1 MPDIHHL
8 RNIGVI
14 AHIDAG
20 KTTVTER
27 MLFFSGFSH
36 RVGEVDKGT
45 TVTDFDPEEQ
55 ERGITINAAAVTFPW
70 RDVEINLIDTP
81 GHVDFTAEVERSL
94 RVLDGGVV
102 VFSAREGVEA
112 QSETVWHQADKYHVP
127 RIAFINKLDR
137 EGADFF
143 ATLDEIRDRLACRP
157 IPVNLP
163 VGNGPPHLPN
173 AFRGLIDLVAMQ
185 MLTFTT
191 ESKGAEITSADIPA
205 ELRDEADLWR
215 GQMLDQLSMYSDEL
229 TELLLAEKPAPAALI
244 HRVLREA
251 TIQNMAVPVLCGS
264 ALDGIGVQPVLD
276 AVAEY
281 LPSPADVP
289 PVEGVDP
296 KKRET
301 RLKRKP
307 DPDEPFCGLVFKIQA
322 DRHGDLHYVRVYSGV
337 LKANSR
343 VYNPGKDKKENV
355 PQLWRVQ
362 ADRRAQ
368 VDSASA
374 GDIIGVIGLR
384 HSVTGDTLCIP
395 QSPILLESITF
406 PETVISMA
414 IEPETS
420 IERKKLADVLEM
432 MKRQDPTFRAR
443 ENEETGQ
450 TLISGMGELHLEVI
464 KHRLL
469 RDFRLNVRVHK
480 PRVSYRETI
489 ERTVEVSGECHRNIG
504 GQMLSAKIR
513 IRMEPWNKGGK
524 TAPGAEPQAAGTAKS
539 APGEASAPAFSPQG
553 VKPVTVVVAPGVLLP
568 EEFLSPVV
576 EVLTEQGEGG
586 GTLGFPLMQVKIT
599 VLNGEI
605 HETGSNELAFRYA
618 AGDAFEKALREAG
631 VVLLEP
637 IMRLEVTVPEE
648 HLGDIMGDL
657 QQRRS
662 IITRTHTRG
671 RNTVIEALAPL
682 ANLFGYSSAMRG
694 LSQGRA
700 TCTMEPHSYGPA
712 PAGVLEGFL

>member
-1 MPDIHHL
+1 MPDIRHL

-27 MLFFSGFSH
+27 MLFYSGFSH

-45 TVTDFDPEEQ
+45 TVTDYDPEEQ
-55 ERGITINAAAVTFPW
+55 ERGITINAASVTFPW
-70 RDVEINLIDTP
+70 KDVEINLIDTP

-112 QSETVWHQADKYHVP
+112 QSETVWHQADKYRVP
-127 RIAFINKLDR
+127 RIAMINKMDR

-143 ATLDEIRDRLACRP
+143 GTLDEIRERLNCRP
-157 IPVNLP
+157 IPINLP
-163 VGNGPPHLPN
+163 VGAGPPHVKE
-173 AFRGLIDLVAMQ
+173 AFRGLIDLVAMR
-185 MLTFTT
+185 MVTF
-191 ESKGAEITSADIPA
+191 EGIKGSGVFVTDIPD

-215 GQMLDQLSMYSDEL
+215 GQMLDQLSMFSDEL
-229 TELLLAEKPAPAALI
+229 TELLLADETAPEALI
-244 HRVLREA
+244 RKVLRHA

-276 AVAEY
+276 AVAAY

-296 KKRET
+296 KDPERK
-301 RLKRKP
+301 LMRKP
-307 DPDEPFCGLVFKIQA
+307 DEKEPFCGLVFKIQA
-322 DRHGDLHYVRVYSGV
+322 DRHGDLHYVRIYSGV

-343 VYNPGKDKKENV
+343 VLNPGKDKKENV
-355 PQLWRVQ
+355 PQLWRIQ
-362 ADRRAQ
+362 ADHREQ
-368 VDSASA
+368 VASVSA
-374 GDIIGVIGLR
+374 GDIIGIVGLR
-384 HSVTGDTLCIP
+384 ASVTGDTLCSA
-395 QSPILLESITF
+395 QDPILLESIAF

-420 IERKKLADVLEM
+420 TERKKLADVLEM
-432 MKRQDPTFRAR
+432 MRRQDPTFRAR

-464 KHRLL
+464 QHRLL
-469 RDFRLNVRVHK
+469 RDFKLNVRVHK

-489 ERTVEVSGECHRNIG
+489 ERAVEVAGECHRNIA
-504 GQMLSAKIR
+504 GQVLSAKLNV
-513 IRMEPWNKGGK
+513 RMEPFSKG
-524 TAPGAEPQAAGTAKS
+524 A
-539 APGEASAPAFSPQG
+539 
-553 VKPVTVVVAPGVLLP
+553 KPVVVVVGSGVSLP
-568 EEFLSPVV
+568 QEFLTAAL
-576 EVLTEQGEGG
+576 EVLTEQGDGG
-586 GTLGFPLMQVKIT
+586 GSLGFPLMHVKIT
-599 VLNGEI
+599 VTGGEV
-605 HETGSNELAFRYA
+605 HETGSTELAFRYA
-618 AGDAFEKALREAG
+618 AGDAFEKGLRTAG
-631 VVLLEP
+631 IVLLEP
-637 IMRLEVTVPEE
+637 IMRLEVTVPDE
-648 HLGDIMGDL
+648 HVGDIVGDL
-657 QQRRS
+657 QQRRA
-662 IITRTHTRG
+662 IIVRTHTRG
-671 RNTVIEALAPL
+671 RNTVLEAHAPL

-712 PAGVLEGFL
+712 PAEVLESFM

>member
-395 QSPILLESITF
+395 QSTILLESITF

>member
-1 MPDIHHL
+1 MLQHNGGPLTGWLCWSITYRFTNPIVESRPLMPDIHHL

-143 ATLDEIRDRLACRP
+143 ATLDEIRDRLACKP
-157 IPVNLP
+157 IPINLP
-163 VGNGPPHLPN
+163 IGSGPPHLPD
-173 AFRGLIDLVAMQ
+173 AFRGLIDLMSMQ
-185 MLTFTT
+185 MLTFTG
-191 ESKGAEITSADIPA
+191 ESKGAEIQIAEIPA
-205 ELRDEADLWR
+205 EFVDEAELWR
-215 GQMLDQLSMYSDEL
+215 GQMLDQLSIYSDEL
-229 TELLLAEKPAPAALI
+229 TELLLAEQPVPTELVR
-244 HRVLREA
+244 HVLRQA
-251 TIQNMAVPVLCGS
+251 TIQNMVVPVLCGS

-276 AVAEY
+276 AVADY

-289 PVEGVDP
+289 PVEGIDP
-296 KKRET
+296 KKPET
-301 RLKRKP
+301 RLRRKP
-307 DPDEPFCGLVFKIQA
+307 DLDEPFCGLVFKIQA

-362 ADRRAQ
+362 ADRRSQ

-374 GDIIGVIGLR
+374 GDIIGVVGLR
-384 HSVTGDTLCIP
+384 HSITGDTLCNT
-395 QSPILLESITF
+395 QAPILLESIVF

-489 ERTVEVSGECHRNIG
+489 GRAVDVTGECHRNVG
-504 GQMLSAKIR
+504 GQMLSAKVR
-513 IRMEPWNKGGK
+513 IRMEPWNKG
-524 TAPGAEPQAAGTAKS
+524 A
-539 APGEASAPAFSPQG
+539 
-553 VKPVTVVVAPGVLLP
+553 KPVTVLVAPGGILP
-568 EEFLSPVV
+568 EEFLTPAV

-586 GTLGFPLMQVKIT
+586 GSLGFPLMQVKIT
-599 VLNGEI
+599 VLGGEV

-618 AGDAFEKALREAG
+618 AGDAFEKGLREAG
-631 VVLLEP
+631 IVLLEP

-648 HLGDIMGDL
+648 HVGDIVSDL
-657 QQRRS
+657 QQRRA

-671 RNTVIEALAPL
+671 RNTVIEAQAPL

-712 PAGVLEGFL
+712 PADVLESFL

>member
-1 MPDIHHL
+1 MPDIHYL

-27 MLFFSGFSH
+27 MLFYSGFSH
-36 RVGEVDKGT
+36 RVGAVDKGT

-55 ERGITINAAAVTFPW
+55 ERGITINAASVTFPW
-70 RDVEINLIDTP
+70 KDVEINLIDTP

-112 QSETVWHQADKYHVP
+112 QSETVWHQADKYRVP
-127 RIAFINKLDR
+127 RIALINKMDR

-143 ATLDEIRDRLACRP
+143 GTLDEIRERLNCKP

-163 VGNGPPHLPN
+163 IGAGPPHLKE
-173 AFRGLIDLVAMQ
+173 AFRGLIDLISMR
-185 MLTFTT
+185 MLTFVNDNKGGEVI
-191 ESKGAEITSADIPA
+191 ESELPA
-205 ELRDEADLWR
+205 ELHDEAELWR
-215 GQMLDQLSMYSDEL
+215 GQMLDQLSMYNDAL
-229 TELLLAEKPAPAALI
+229 TELLLAEEPVPPELI
-244 HRVLREA
+244 HRVLREV
-251 TIQNMAVPVLCGS
+251 TVHNMAVPVLCGS

-276 AVAEY
+276 AVALY

-289 PVEGVDP
+289 PVEGTDP
-296 KKRET
+296 KKPDT
-301 RLKRKP
+301 KLLRKP

-322 DRHGDLHYVRVYSGV
+322 DRHGDLHYIRVYSGT

-343 VYNPGKDKKENV
+343 VLNPGKDKKENV

-362 ADRRAQ
+362 ADHRSQ
-368 VDSASA
+368 VDSVSA
-374 GDIIGVIGLR
+374 GDIIGVVGLR
-384 HSVTGDTLCIP
+384 HSVTGDTLCST
-395 QSPILLESITF
+395 QEPILLESIAF

-420 IERKKLADVLEM
+420 TERKKLADVLDM

-469 RDFRLNVRVHK
+469 RDYKLDVRVHK

-489 ERTVEVSGECHRNIG
+489 ERRVEVFGECHRNIA
-504 GQMLSAKIR
+504 GQMLSAKLHV
-513 IRMEPWNKGGK
+513 RMEPFSKG
-524 TAPGAEPQAAGTAKS
+524 A
-539 APGEASAPAFSPQG
+539 
-553 VKPVTVVVAPGVLLP
+553 KPVVVVVGPSVSLP
-568 EEFLSPVV
+568 QEFLVPAV

-586 GTLGFPLMQVKIT
+586 GSLGFPLMHVKIT
-599 VLNGEI
+599 VLGGEV
-605 HETGSNELAFRYA
+605 HETGSTELAFRYA
-618 AGDAFEKALREAG
+618 AGDAFEKGLREAG
-631 VVLLEP
+631 IVLLEP
-637 IMRLEVTVPEE
+637 IMRLEVTVPDE
-648 HLGDIMGDL
+648 HVGDIVGDM
-657 QQRRS
+657 QQRRA
-662 IITRTHTRG
+662 IIVRTHTRG
-671 RNTVIEALAPL
+671 RNTVIEAHAPL

-712 PAGVLEGFL
+712 PEQVLDGFM